1 VERGFITYL
10 LAKPDKYLLVWA
22 FISSQLYRNEGTVGV
37 YEIIGKYK
45 VPKSTLKRI
54 LEYGRNY
61 NGFKMDIIWRNNV
74 LLFKNIEKKVETKM
88 VSKRKESGKSVAVI
102 MEPVEQIVD
111 YLNEKCGKKYKKD
124 NKQTKLLINARIK
137 EEFTVE
143 DIKKVIQ
150 KKCNEW
156 MGTEMEKYLRP
167 QTLFGNKFESYL
179 NQSEILHSKISNY
192 GKNTTK
198 RTTEFDTAIEK
209 ADRIDYS
216 NLK

>member
-1 VERGFITYL
+1 M
-10 LAKPDKYLLVWA
+10 KPDKYLLVWA
-22 FISSQLYRNEGTVGV
+22 FISANLYRNEGTVGV
-37 YEIIGKYK
+37 YEIMGKYN

-54 LEYGRNY
+54 LEYGRAY
-61 NGFKMDIIWRNNV
+61 NGFKMDIIWRNN
-74 LLFKNIEKKVETKM
+74 LLVFNTLQEKVETK
-88 VSKRKESGKSVAVI
+88 VVAKRNESGKNVTLI
-102 MEPVEQIVD
+102 ITPVEEAVD
-111 YLNEKCGKKYKKD
+111 YLNEKCGTKYKKD
-124 NKQTKLLINARIK
+124 SKQTKLLINARLK

-143 DIKKVIQ
+143 DIKSVID

-179 NQSEILHSKISNY
+179 NQSEINLHSKISNY

-198 RTTEFDTAIEK
+198 RTSEFDTAIKK